1 MHWTLSNYALVCLV
15 IPFIWFLRL
24 QRLVYMDTLIITDII
39 EHFTLCCLLLLLIAN
54 SDRILDLTISHG
66 VITKD
71 LILVL
76 VFCLNSITLLV
87 VIEVLTSTSG
97 LA

>member
-1 MHWTLSNYALVCLV
+1 MLGRSFYPIFAAPTPSIYGHAHYYGHYRTFYS
-15 IPFIWFLRL
+15 RL
-24 QRLVYMDTLIITDII
+24 LT
-39 EHFTLCCLLLLLIAN
+39 LLLIAN
-54 SDRILDLTISHG
+54 SDLILDLTISRG

-76 VFCLNSITLLV
+76 VFCLNGLTLFV
-87 VIEVLTSTSG
+87 GIEVLTSTSG

>member
-1 MHWTLSNYALVCLV
+1 MTGRSFYPVFAAPTPSIYGHAHYYGHDGTFYS
-15 IPFIWFLRL
+15 
-24 QRLVYMDTLIITDII
+24 
-39 EHFTLCCLLLLLIAN
+39 LLLTLLLIAN
-54 SDRILDLTISHG
+54 SDLILDLTISRG

-76 VFCLNSITLLV
+76 VFCLNGLTLFV

>member
-1 MHWTLSNYALVCLV
+1 
-15 IPFIWFLRL
+15 
-24 QRLVYMDTLIITDII
+24 MDTLIIMDMG
-39 EHFTLCCLLLLLIAN
+39 ERFYSLLLTLLLIAN
-54 SDRILDLTISHG
+54 SDLILDLTISRG

-76 VFCLNSITLLV
+76 VFCLNGLTLFV

>member
-1 MHWTLSNYALVCLV
+1 MLGRSFYPVLAAPTPSIYRHAHYYGQEE
-15 IPFIWFLRL
+15 R
-24 QRLVYMDTLIITDII
+24 
-39 EHFTLCCLLLLLIAN
+39 FTLCCLLLLLIAN
-54 SDRILDLTISHG
+54 SDLILDLTISRG

-76 VFCLNSITLLV
+76 VFCLHGLTLFV

>member
-1 MHWTLSNYALVCLV
+1 MLGRSFYPILAAPTPSIYGHALYYGQNKT
-15 IPFIWFLRL
+15 F
-24 QRLVYMDTLIITDII
+24 YY
-39 EHFTLCCLLLLLIAN
+39 LLLTLLLIAN
-54 SDRILDLTISHG
+54 SDLILDLTISRG

-76 VFCLNSITLLV
+76 VFCLNGLTLFV

>member
-1 MHWTLSNYALVCLV
+1 MSASCMHSLGDVFQHA
-15 IPFIWFLRL
+15 PF
-24 QRLVYMDTLIITDII
+24 Q
-39 EHFTLCCLLLLLIAN
+39 LLTLLLIAN
-54 SDRILDLTISHG
+54 SDLILDLTISRG

-76 VFCLNSITLLV
+76 VFCLNGLTLFV

>member
-1 MHWTLSNYALVCLV
+1 MFGRSFYPVLAAPTPSIYGHAHSYGHHRTFY
-15 IPFIWFLRL
+15 
-24 QRLVYMDTLIITDII
+24 Y
-39 EHFTLCCLLLLLIAN
+39 LLLTLLLIAN
-54 SDRILDLTISHG
+54 SDLILDLTISRG

-76 VFCLNSITLLV
+76 VFCLNGLTLFV
-87 VIEVLTSTSG
+87 VIEVWTSTSG

>member
-1 MHWTLSNYALVCLV
+1 
-15 IPFIWFLRL
+15 
-24 QRLVYMDTLIITDII
+24 MDTLIIMDII
-39 EHFTLCCLLLLLIAN
+39 KRFTLCCLLLLLIAN
-54 SDRILDLTISHG
+54 SDLILDLTISRG

-76 VFCLNSITLLV
+76 VFCLHGLTLFV

>member
-1 MHWTLSNYALVCLV
+1 MLGRSFYPVLAAPTPSIYGHAHYYRHHRTFY
-15 IPFIWFLRL
+15 
-24 QRLVYMDTLIITDII
+24 Y
-39 EHFTLCCLLLLLIAN
+39 LLLTLLLIAN
-54 SDRILDLTISHG
+54 SDLILDLTILRG

-76 VFCLNSITLLV
+76 VFCLNGLTLFV
-87 VIEVLTSTSG
+87 VIEVLTSTLG